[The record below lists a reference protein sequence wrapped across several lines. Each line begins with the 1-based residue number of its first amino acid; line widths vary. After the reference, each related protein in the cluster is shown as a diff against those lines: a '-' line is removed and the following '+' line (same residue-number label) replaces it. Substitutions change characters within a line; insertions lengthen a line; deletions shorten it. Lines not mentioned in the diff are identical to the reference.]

1 MDVSLKQ
8 PLHSSNQLL
17 VLMTSLIF
25 VNDYDMLC
33 AQDMQWY
40 VTVMS
45 CDPSGT
51 LFYFFLHFET
61 LFN

>member
-1 MDVSLKQ
+1 
-8 PLHSSNQLL
+8 
-17 VLMTSLIF
+17 MTSLIF

-51 LFYFFLHFET
+51 LSSTSSCILKLCLINNHNFVGDLFL
-61 LFN
+61 NV